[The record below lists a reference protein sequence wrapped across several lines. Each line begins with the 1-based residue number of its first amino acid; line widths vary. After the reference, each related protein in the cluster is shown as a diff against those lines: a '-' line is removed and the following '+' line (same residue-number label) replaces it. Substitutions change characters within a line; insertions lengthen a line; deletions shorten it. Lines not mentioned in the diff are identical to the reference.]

1 MTFAFQVSNIIYL
14 DSPAGAGYSYSGN
27 ESDYS
32 TGDRQTALDTYIFLF
47 EVHLNVTRK

>member
-1 MTFAFQVSNIIYL
+1 MLMTFSFQVSNIIYL

-32 TGDRQTALDTYIFLF
+32 TGDIQTASDTHTFLL
-47 EVHLNVTRK
+47 EVHLKVI